1 MNVSVGG
8 TLNHNTNQSY
18 LLPVSSNT
26 LFFFSGVLDYYS
38 LLEIQELPDR
48 LGETVRSDELENLL
62 FLYWVHRLGHLGWT
76 TPAIRSQD

>member
-38 LLEIQELPDR
+38 LLEIQELLDA
-48 LGETVRSDELENLL
+48 LGEFIQNVIRLIEKRNGPLL
-62 FLYWVHRLGHLGWT
+62 DNFKTLL
-76 TPAIRSQD
+76 